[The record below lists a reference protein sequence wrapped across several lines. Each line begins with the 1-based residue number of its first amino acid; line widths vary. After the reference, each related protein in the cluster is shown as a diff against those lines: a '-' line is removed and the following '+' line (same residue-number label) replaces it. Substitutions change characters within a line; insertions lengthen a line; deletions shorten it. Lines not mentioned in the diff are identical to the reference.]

1 MLKLIQNEYIKIF
14 KKKSTIAWI
23 VILVLTALGYQFL
36 MKSALNTSDDYY
48 YYGGGYGYMSEQYVD
63 ATINDLK
70 NYKSSDEAEDPYLN
84 YYEKIKEAKLFDQEE
99 WVYSELDSSFTEL
112 YLNDST
118 ELSKDAEDSFAKILS
133 LFVNKDYKGYFEL
146 KASQEKATN
155 YTFEGSKNAITSPY
169 KYKLEHGCTP
179 YESKW
184 KSELVDTIV
193 YYQQQ
198 LESFA
203 TATDS
208 GSEGTN
214 KQEKLMESYL
224 IAQYKLVNDIQYSVT
239 EQTGNDYFT
248 NNDTSSKFWMALE
261 SSTSTI
267 MMLSVLIIVIA
278 GGCIASEFSSGTIKF
293 LLINPVKRSKIIL
306 SKYLMVISLTG
317 ILMAGFYVV
326 NVIFTMLLHGTNDL
340 SAPFLSV
347 SNGVVQ
353 SSSAFLY
360 IAKLYV
366 YAAVE
371 VITYGTMAFAI
382 SSLFRNSSIAIGASV
397 AFLVSGSVI
406 TIMLQQFHQDWGRY
420 LLFANTDLL
429 AIKNG
434 ASLYPHHTFGF
445 AVVTLIVYIGV
456 MWLIAYDGFCRRE
469 V

>member
-1 MLKLIQNEYIKIF
+1 MLKLIQNEYIKIL

-23 VILVLTALGYQFL
+23 VILILTALGYQYL
-36 MKSALNTSDDYY
+36 MNSALETSYDYY
-48 YYGGGYGYMSEQYVD
+48 YPGGYEYMSEQYID

-70 NYKSSDEAEDPYLN
+70 NYKSSDETEDPYLS
-84 YYEKIKEAKLFDQEE
+84 YYEQIKEAKLFEQEE
-99 WVYSELDSSFTEL
+99 WVYNELNSSFTEL
-112 YLNDST
+112 YVKDNSQV
-118 ELSKDAEDSFAKILS
+118 SKEAEGTFAKILS
-133 LFVNKDYKGYFEL
+133 FFVAKDYKGYFEL
-146 KASQEKATN
+146 KASQEKPTS
-155 YTFEGSKNAITSPY
+155 YTFKGSEDAITSPY

-184 KSELVDTIV
+184 KSDLVDSIIS
-193 YYQQQ
+193 YQEQ
-198 LESFA
+198 LEAMA
-203 TATDS
+203 TSTTGDSQATTKY
-208 GSEGTN
+208 E
-214 KQEKLMESYL
+214 QLMEGYL
-224 IAQYKLVNDIQYSVT
+224 IAQHKLVNNIQYSVT
-239 EQTGNDYFT
+239 EKIPNDYSNT
-248 NNDTSSKFWMALE
+248 NDSSKFWTAFE

-267 MMLSVLIIVIA
+267 LMLSVLIIIIA

-306 SKYLMVISLTG
+306 SKYLMVLSFTA
-317 ILMAGFYVV
+317 ILMAGFYVI
-326 NVIFTMLLHGTNDL
+326 NVIFCMIFHGTSDL

-347 SNGVVQ
+347 TNGVVH

-366 YAAVE
+366 YATVE

-382 SSLFRNSSIAIGASV
+382 SSLFRNSSVAIGASV

-434 ASLYPHHTFGF
+434 ASLYPHHTFSF
-445 AVVTLIVYIGV
+445 AVVTLMIYIGV